1 MKYDCVLQHDIN
13 DCGPAC
19 LSMIFKAYGDEVSLS
34 NIRKNLKVS
43 NQGASAYRLI
53 KTAKHYGY
61 YAKGVKG
68 EREALFSK
76 FTLPCIAHVV
86 VDNTLLHYIVIYEI
100 KDGIITLADPA
111 AGIKRIEIEDF
122 INGNTEYKWTGT
134 LILISKAS
142 KIRINENSSIYRYIF
157 DLLIKDSKLV
167 FLIIFL
173 TTVYNLIGISGIGFY
188 QFVLDYLVFTDGKLI
203 LVVAFFLMS
212 MLYVFMSLVGKI
224 RALLILKFEK
234 KIDNKILLD
243 YFCHLVDLPL
253 RVINERQVGEF
264 VSRFKDANSIRY
276 IASEIVLSFFIDV
289 LVIIIGGCI
298 LLFNNKIMFVCVCIV
313 VLMYSIIVIIY
324 NRKYEQIFMAQ
335 MEMESK
341 LTSYLIESVTGI
353 QTIKSC
359 NTEKIA
365 KEKTRNKIE
374 NYLDYAFKNGKIT
387 SSQTF
392 YKEVIELIGTVLIL
406 CVGARQV
413 VLGKISIGVLVSFC
427 SYLAYFMNPIKNLMN
442 IQPKLKQAQ
451 TAYER
456 LNDIMDIETEKSVSY
471 NMHESWEPGDIHIK
485 NLSFAYNDDKDIL
498 KKVNVNIKKNSKTAI
513 LGSSGSGKST
523 LLKILVGFYEIDDNT
538 VFVGDK
544 DINKIDKNLFRKKVA
559 YISQDTILFSDS
571 IYNNITMGESNY
583 SEEDII
589 KACKMAEIH
598 DFIMGLPKQYD
609 TFIEENATNIS
620 SGQKQRIAIARILVR
635 NPQILIMDEA
645 TSNIDGLTE
654 KKIINN
660 LLNNKELTL
669 IYVSHRLQNVR
680 SCDEILVVEDGHIIE
695 SGNHDELVMKEANY
709 YDIYMNQYKE

>member
-1 MKYDCVLQHDIN
+1 M
-13 DCGPAC
+13 
-19 LSMIFKAYGDEVSLS
+19 
-34 NIRKNLKVS
+34 
-43 NQGASAYRLI
+43 
-53 KTAKHYGY
+53 
-61 YAKGVKG
+61 
-68 EREALFSK
+68 
-76 FTLPCIAHVV
+76 
-86 VDNTLLHYIVIYEI
+86 
-100 KDGIITLADPA
+100 
-111 AGIKRIEIEDF
+111 
-122 INGNTEYKWTGT
+122 
-134 LILISKAS
+134 
-142 KIRINENSSIYRYIF
+142 
-157 DLLIKDSKLV
+157 
-167 FLIIFL
+167 
-173 TTVYNLIGISGIGFY
+173 
-188 QFVLDYLVFTDGKLI
+188 
-203 LVVAFFLMS
+203 
-212 MLYVFMSLVGKI
+212 
-224 RALLILKFEK
+224 
-234 KIDNKILLD
+234 
-243 YFCHLVDLPL
+243 PL

-456 LNDIMDIETEKSVSY
+456 LNDIMDIETEKSVSN

-654 KKIINN
+654 KK
-660 LLNNKELTL
+660 
-669 IYVSHRLQNVR
+669 
-680 SCDEILVVEDGHIIE
+680 
-695 SGNHDELVMKEANY
+695 
-709 YDIYMNQYKE
+709 